1 MNKFIKLISIIIISL
16 SVYIIYNKT
25 NNSCYKI
32 TNIGD
37 KLSLGVDNNIIEKG
51 YIDYYKDYIKQEKKK
66 VIIDNSYSN
75 KSQTLNN
82 TLLLIRNNSEI
93 KRKIIESNLIII
105 TLGYND
111 LIYSINT
118 EEKKDPKTMK
128 KIIKEINNDYNM
140 LINEIN
146 KYYHKDILVIG
157 YYKNYND
164 DFINKGVVELNK
176 ILEKNKNIYYIDTYN
191 TLNNREKYFNNL
203 NSYYPNSRGHFEITK
218 KIISKTLEIS

>member
-1 MNKFIKLISIIIISL
+1 MNKFIKLISLIIISL

-37 KLSLGVDNNIIEKG
+37 KLSLGVDNNSVEKG
-51 YIDYYKDYIKQEKKK
+51 YIDFYKEYIKREKKE

-75 KSQTLNN
+75 KNQTLNN
-82 TLLLIRNNSEI
+82 TLLLIKNNSEI
-93 KRKIIESNLIII
+93 KRKIIDSNLIII

-111 LIYSINT
+111 LMYSINT
-118 EEKKDPKTMK
+118 EEKNDTVTMK
-128 KIIKEINNDYNM
+128 RIFKEINNNYNM
-140 LINEIN
+140 LINEIT

-164 DFINKGVVELNK
+164 DHINKGIVELNK
-176 ILEKNKNIYYIDTYN
+176 ILEKNKNVYYIDTYN
-191 TLNNREKYFNNL
+191 ILNNREKYFNNPS
-203 NSYYPNSRGHFEITK
+203 SYYPNRRGHFEITK

>member
-1 MNKFIKLISIIIISL
+1 MNKFIKLISLIIISL

-37 KLSLGVDNNIIEKG
+37 KLSLGVDNNSVEKG
-51 YIDYYKDYIKQEKKK
+51 YIDFYKEYIKREKKE

-75 KSQTLNN
+75 KNQTLNN
-82 TLLLIRNNSEI
+82 TLLLIKNNSEI
-93 KRKIIESNLIII
+93 KRKIIDSNLIII

-111 LIYSINT
+111 LMYSINT
-118 EEKKDPKTMK
+118 EEKNDTVTMK
-128 KIIKEINNDYNM
+128 
-140 LINEIN
+140 
-146 KYYHKDILVIG
+146 LVIG

-164 DFINKGVVELNK
+164 DHINKGIVELNK
-176 ILEKNKNIYYIDTYN
+176 ILEKNKNVYYIDTYN
-191 TLNNREKYFNNL
+191 ILNNREKYFNNP
-203 NSYYPNSRGHFEITK
+203 NSYYPNRRGHFEITK

>member
-1 MNKFIKLISIIIISL
+1 MNKFIKLISLIIISL

-82 TLLLIRNNSEI
+82 TLLLIRNN
-93 KRKIIESNLIII
+93 
-105 TLGYND
+105 
-111 LIYSINT
+111 INT

>member
-1 MNKFIKLISIIIISL
+1 MNKFIKLISLIIISL

-37 KLSLGVDNNIIEKG
+37 KLSLGVDNNSVEKG
-51 YIDYYKDYIKQEKKK
+51 YIDFYKEYIKREKKE

-75 KSQTLNN
+75 KNQTLNN
-82 TLLLIRNNSEI
+82 TLLLIKNNSEI
-93 KRKIIESNLIII
+93 KRKIIDSNLIII

-111 LIYSINT
+111 LMYSINT
-118 EEKKDPKTMK
+118 EEKNDTVTMK
-128 KIIKEINNDYNM
+128 RIFKEINNNYNM
-140 LINEIN
+140 LINEIT

-164 DFINKGVVELNK
+164 DHINKGIVELNK
-176 ILEKNKNIYYIDTYN
+176 ILEKNKNVYYIDTYN
-191 TLNNREKYFNNL
+191 ILNNREKYFNNP
-203 NSYYPNSRGHFEITK
+203 NSYYPNRRGHFEITK

>member
-1 MNKFIKLISIIIISL
+1 MNKFIKLISLIIISL

-37 KLSLGVDNNIIEKG
+37 KLSLGVDNNSVEKG
-51 YIDYYKDYIKQEKKK
+51 YIDFYKEYIKREKKE

-75 KSQTLNN
+75 KNQTLNN
-82 TLLLIRNNSEI
+82 TLLLIKNNSEI
-93 KRKIIESNLIII
+93 KRKIIDSNLIII

-111 LIYSINT
+111 LMYSINT
-118 EEKKDPKTMK
+118 EEKNDTVTMK
-128 KIIKEINNDYNM
+128 RIFKEINNNYNM
-140 LINEIN
+140 LINEIT

-164 DFINKGVVELNK
+164 DHINKGIVELNK
-176 ILEKNKNIYYIDTYN
+176 ILEKNKNVYYIDTYN
-191 TLNNREKYFNNL
+191 TLNNREKYFNNP
-203 NSYYPNSRGHFEITK
+203 NSYYPNRRGHFEITK

>member
-1 MNKFIKLISIIIISL
+1 MNKFIKLISLIIISL

-37 KLSLGVDNNIIEKG
+37 KLSIGVDNNIIEKG

-118 EEKKDPKTMK
+118 EEKKD
-128 KIIKEINNDYNM
+128 
-140 LINEIN
+140 
-146 KYYHKDILVIG
+146 
-157 YYKNYND
+157 
-164 DFINKGVVELNK
+164 INKGVVELNK

>member
-1 MNKFIKLISIIIISL
+1 MNKIIKMISLIIISL

-25 NNSCYKI
+25 NNSYYKI

-37 KLSLGVDNNIIEKG
+37 KLSLGVENNIIEKG
-51 YIDYYKDYIKQEKKK
+51 YIDYYKDYIKQEKNK

-75 KSQTLNN
+75 KNQTINN
-82 TLLLIRNNSEI
+82 TLLLIKNNSEI
-93 KRKIIESNLIII
+93 KRKLIDSNLIII

-118 EEKKDPKTMK
+118 EEKKDTNTLK
-128 KIIKEINNDYNM
+128 KIIKEINNNYNM
-140 LINEIN
+140 LISEIK

-157 YYKNYND
+157 YYKNYSD
-164 DFINKGVVELNK
+164 DSINKGIIELNK
-176 ILEKNKNIYYIDTYN
+176 ILEKNKNVYYIDTYS
-191 TLNNREKYFNNL
+191 TLNNREKYFSNS
-203 NSYYPNSRGHFEITK
+203 NSYYPNNIGHFEITK

>member
-1 MNKFIKLISIIIISL
+1 MNKFIKLISLIIISL

-37 KLSLGVDNNIIEKG
+37 KLSLGVDNNSVEKG
-51 YIDYYKDYIKQEKKK
+51 YIDFYKEYIKREKKK

-75 KSQTLNN
+75 KNQTLNN
-82 TLLLIRNNSEI
+82 TLLLIKNNSEI
-93 KRKIIESNLIII
+93 KRKIIDSNLIII

-111 LIYSINT
+111 LMYSINT
-118 EEKKDPKTMK
+118 EEKNDTVTMK
-128 KIIKEINNDYNM
+128 RIFKEINNNYNM
-140 LINEIN
+140 LINEIT

-164 DFINKGVVELNK
+164 DHINKGIVELNK
-176 ILEKNKNIYYIDTYN
+176 ILEKNKYVYYIDTYN
-191 TLNNREKYFNNL
+191 TLNNREKYFNNP
-203 NSYYPNSRGHFEITK
+203 NSYYPNRRGHFEITK

>member
-1 MNKFIKLISIIIISL
+1 MNKFIKLISLIIISL

-37 KLSLGVDNNIIEKG
+37 KLSLGVDNNSVEKG
-51 YIDYYKDYIKQEKKK
+51 YIDFYKEYIKREKKE

-75 KSQTLNN
+75 KNQTLNN
-82 TLLLIRNNSEI
+82 TLLLIKNNSEI
-93 KRKIIESNLIII
+93 KRKIIDSNLIII

-111 LIYSINT
+111 LMYSINT
-118 EEKKDPKTMK
+118 EEKNDTVTMK
-128 KIIKEINNDYNM
+128 RIFKEINNNYNM
-140 LINEIN
+140 LINEIT

-164 DFINKGVVELNK
+164 DHINKGIVELNK
-176 ILEKNKNIYYIDTYN
+176 ILEKNKYVYYIDTYN
-191 TLNNREKYFNNL
+191 TLNNREKYFNNP
-203 NSYYPNSRGHFEITK
+203 NSYYPNRRGHFEITK